1 MPELIGQT
9 LGGYRILEQIG
20 RGGMATVYKAFQPSL
35 DRNVAIKILPA
46 YYAEQDET
54 FIKRFRL
61 EARAVARL
69 RHPNILIVHDYGEQD
84 GTTFIAME
92 YVEAGTLTERL
103 GQPMPLPEIEVIL
116 RQVAAALGY
125 AHEQGVIHRDVKPSN
140 ILLPKPDW
148 PLLTDFGLAKIVGGA
163 HLTQTGTIAGTP
175 AYMSPEQGRGEKL
188 DHRTD
193 LYSLGIVLYEMAT
206 GVVPFTAETPMAVI
220 VKHIIEPLPL
230 PRAINPELP
239 EAVERVILKAL
250 AKDPSDRFAQ
260 AGEMAQA
267 FSATLSRPSPPA
279 PSGHLHP
286 LAPPAGA
293 VQLSTLPFQGA
304 QHSEARG
311 ARAEGERPPSRR
323 RLVWAVVALIAVLV
337 IGALALGS
345 RIAAPTELFASD
357 AGKAAASASLQ
368 ESTRT
373 IDQLLADA
381 QARLAGGEI
390 DAALADFQEAAS
402 ADPSNTD
409 LLWNIASTLKDSGY
423 PEWAKAFAD
432 QAVADGP
439 DDEDHHDRAGWFYYE
454 LGYYPEAVA
463 RFGRILELNPEALWA
478 YIGIADASLDMG
490 DVGQARL
497 ALDSVTARPVVE
509 DSDLYE
515 SVGWGYSQLE
525 AWPEAQAA
533 FRQALNMDP
542 GSIEAWDGLTDAT
555 YNGDGPD
562 AAWLVAQEA
571 LAANPGGAALHE
583 NAAEL
588 AWERGDLA
596 AAEDEYQQAIAVDP
610 SYVSAYIGL
619 ADLYN
624 ESGRL
629 TESLVTLE
637 SGIAANPKD
646 SWLQQTLGQTLLDQ
660 GDAEGA
666 YAHFSEALALD
677 PSSGWIA
684 LETASAY
691 YQYSADVNGTSELLE
706 RAGTLEAD
714 DPYLLDSIGQVYEN
728 MGNCP
733 LAADYYRRTLELDP
747 SIENSQAGLTR
758 CQG

>member
-54 FIKRFRL
+54 FIKRFRI

-84 GTTFIAME
+84 GITFIAME

-103 GQPMPLPEIEVIL
+103 GRPMPLPEVEVLL
-116 RQVAAALGY
+116 RQVAAALEY
-125 AHEQGVIHRDVKPSN
+125 AHEQGIIHRDVKPSN

-206 GVVPFTAETPMAVI
+206 GLVPFKAETPMAVI
-220 VKHIIEPLPL
+220 VKHITEPLPL
-230 PRAINPELP
+230 PRAINPDLSEV
-239 EAVERVILKAL
+239 VERVILKAL

-267 FSATLSRPSPPA
+267 FSAALSRPSPPA
-279 PSGHLHP
+279 PARGTP
-286 LAPPAGA
+286 
-293 VQLSTLPFQGA
+293 PFQGA
-304 QHSEARG
+304 SQSEARG
-311 ARAEGERPPSRR
+311 ALAEGEGQPRGR

-345 RIAAPTELFASD
+345 RIASPVAAPTELFASD
-357 AGKAAASASLQ
+357 ARKDAASAPSQ

-402 ADPSNTD
+402 ADPSNAD

-432 QAVADGP
+432 QAVAVGP
-439 DDEDHHDRAGWFYYE
+439 DDDSSNDSAGWFYYE
-454 LGYYPEAVA
+454 LGFYPEAIA
-463 RFGRILELNPEALWA
+463 RFRHVLELNAEALWA
-478 YIGIADASLDMG
+478 YTGIADASLGMG

-497 ALDSVTARPVVE
+497 ALDSVMAHPVVN
-509 DSDLYE
+509 DLDLYNN
-515 SVGWGYSQLE
+515 VGWGYSQFE
-525 AWPEAQAA
+525 AWPEAESA
-533 FRQALNMDP
+533 FRRALNLDP
-542 GSIEAWDGLTDAT
+542 GSIDAWDGLTDAT
-555 YNGDGPD
+555 YMAEGVE

-571 LAANPGGAALHE
+571 LGTSSGAALHE

-588 AWERGDLA
+588 AWEREDLA
-596 AAEDEYQQAIAVDP
+596 AAEGEYQQAFGVDP
-610 SYVSAYIGL
+610 GYVSAYVGL
-619 ADLYN
+619 AELYV

-629 TESLVTLE
+629 PEAVAILE
-637 SGIAANPKD
+637 GGIAANPKD
-646 SWLQQTLGQTLLDQ
+646 SWLQQTLGQALLDQ
-660 GDAEGA
+660 GDPEAA
-666 YAHFSEALALD
+666 YEHFSAALELD
-677 PSSGWIA
+677 PESGWIA
-684 LETASAY
+684 LQAASAY

-714 DPYLLDSIGQVYEN
+714 DPYLLDSIGQVYET

-733 LAADYYRRTLELDP
+733 RAADYYRRTLELDP

-758 CQG
+758 CAG